1 MSEQHHYLIIDDDQ
15 VFSSALEKALQQREL
30 SVDTASDGSDGL
42 LKARRHCPNR
52 IVLDMKLESE
62 SGLALIEPL
71 LAINSDARIL
81 MLTGYSSIST
91 AVKAMRL
98 GAFNYLCK
106 PARANEILAALEDNS
121 SATDI
126 SEDDHAPSVKRLEWE
141 HIQRVL
147 DDHDGNI
154 SATAR
159 ALGMHRRTLQ
169 RKLQKKPVR
178 E

>member
-1 MSEQHHYLIIDDDQ
+1 MTANSYLIIDDDTL
-15 VFSSALEKALQQREL
+15 FS
-30 SVDTASDGSDGL
+30 ASL
-42 LKARRHCPNR
+42 LKALTQRTLTAITAADSSEALLLARKHQPNR
-52 IVLDMKLESE
+52 IVLDMKLGKE

-71 LAINSDARIL
+71 LTINPNTRIL
-81 MLTGYSSIST
+81 LLTGYSSIST
-91 AVKAMRL
+91 AVKAVKL

-106 PARANEILAALEDNS
+106 PARANEILAALEDSNS
-121 SATDI
+121 GTSIPTQ
-126 SEDDHAPSVKRLEWE
+126 DDHAPSVKRLEWE

-147 DDHDGNI
+147 DEHNGNI